1 MDTILYML
9 RDPNVQWVLIG
20 TVLLGMASGVLGS
33 FALLRKQ
40 SLLGDA
46 MAHAALPG
54 ICIAFLLYG
63 AKSMSW
69 FLIGAAISGLIGTYC
84 IQAVIKHSRIKE
96 DTAIGLVLSVFF
108 GAGIVLLTYVQH
120 HGKGNQAGLD
130 SFIFGQAAAIV
141 GVDVQIISTI
151 ALVLIFI
158 TFLLFKELK
167 LITFDPQFAKGLGMP
182 VKWLNGLLMTLI
194 VGAVVIGL
202 QAVGVILMAAML
214 ITPAITA
221 RYWTERLDHMVI
233 LAGLV
238 GAISG
243 VIGTM
248 LSTLSRGMPTGPL
261 IIIAATITFVF
272 SFLFGTKKGLV
283 PRVIEQ
289 MRVKNKITCENILS
303 SLYELSEETLLL
315 TEGKSMGSFP
325 LESILKLR
333 PAQPIV
339 LRKVLKDLRQ
349 EQNITFEEDGTIS
362 LTEKG
367 LKNAHG
373 VVLKNRLMDMYVMFE
388 SKFPVS
394 DWREGCV
401 DLLDGPKEIV
411 EELRTLLKDFGKDP
425 VAYPLYEAK
434 CKRNSS
440 GLQSI
445 LKGSAGPL

>member
-9 RDPNVQWVLIG
+9 RDPNVQWVLLG
-20 TVLLGMASGVLGS
+20 TVLLGIASGVLGS

-69 FLIGAAISGLIGTYC
+69 FLIGAAVSGLIGTYC

-151 ALVLIFI
+151 AFVLIFI

-167 LITFDPQFAKGLGMP
+167 VITFDPQFAQGLGMP

-243 VIGTM
+243 VIGTL

-261 IIIAATITFVF
+261 IILAATICFMF
-272 SFLFGTKKGLV
+272 SLLFGTKKGLV
-283 PRVIEQ
+283 PRAIKQ
-289 MRVKNKITCENILS
+289 MKVKNQITCENILS
-303 SLYELSEETLLL
+303 SLYELSEESLLH
-315 TEGKSMGSFP
+315 TEGKSMGSFS
-325 LESILKLR
+325 LESVLELR
-333 PAQPIV
+333 PTHTMV
-339 LRKVLKDLRQ
+339 LRKVLKELRQ
-349 EQNITFEEDGTIS
+349 KKLIFIEDNGFIG
-362 LTEKG
+362 LTEIG
-367 LKNAHG
+367 LKHAHG
-373 VVLKNRLMDMYVMFE
+373 IVLKNRLMDMYLMFE
-388 SKFPVS
+388 SKFPES
-394 DWREGCV
+394 NWREGSM

-411 EELRTLLKDFGKDP
+411 EELRSLLKDFGKDP
-425 VAYPLYEAK
+425 IAYPLYEAK
-434 CKRNSS
+434 CKRNSA